1 MMTKEQYLTEVKE
14 TELEIEV
21 IKPQLSIVL
30 PIYNEEESLPHLL
43 AELVPALEA
52 TGRTFEIICI
62 DDGSRDASFRE
73 LKKLRDQD
81 NRIRLIQFRRNFG
94 QTAAFA
100 AGFSRAQGDVVITMD
115 ADLQNDP
122 SDIPELLAKI
132 DEGYDVVS
140 GWRVDRW
147 QEGFGSLVKRK
158 IPSAIA
164 NWLIST
170 GTGVALHD

>member
-62 DDGSRDASFRE
+62 DDGSKDASFNE
-73 LKKLRDQD
+73 LKK
-81 NRIRLIQFRRNFG
+81 IG
-94 QTAAFA
+94 
-100 AGFSRAQGDVVITMD
+100 RAHV
-115 ADLQNDP
+115 
-122 SDIPELLAKI
+122 
-132 DEGYDVVS
+132 
-140 GWRVDRW
+140 
-147 QEGFGSLVKRK
+147 
-158 IPSAIA
+158 
-164 NWLIST
+164 
-170 GTGVALHD
+170 